1 MFGGLSCEQLDASL
15 CTGDPEVSGDLEGTV
30 SEWSR
35 RDILKLG
42 VAAPVTVGAI
52 AGELAEAH
60 QNPAPNPT
68 TPNAASQA
76 VAPAPVASAGRERLL
91 MDFGWHFHLGDAND
105 QKADFNYGENSAF
118 AKAGRLFA
126 ASRPDF
132 DDHDWRA
139 IDLPHDW
146 AVELPFVID
155 PNLVGHGSKPL
166 GRAYPAT
173 SIGWYRKTFAVPAS
187 DLGRRLWIEFDGVYR
202 DAMVAL
208 NGYFLGREMSGY
220 APFRY
225 DITDFVNYG
234 GNNVLVVRADA
245 TENEGW
251 FYEGAGIYR
260 HVWLSKT
267 DPLHVAHSG
276 VFVTSEV
283 PKGSVL
289 ATVTIATE
297 VQNES
302 DAAQTCQIVSQV
314 MDEAG
319 TEVAMARSA
328 PTDVPA
334 WGTAQLKQQV
344 KVPDAKLWEVD
355 TPHLYQLHTTL
366 EVAGAA
372 GDQTQTTF
380 GIRTFRWDP
389 EISLTLNGDQLKV
402 KGMCNH
408 QDHAGVGSALPDR
421 LQEFRIKRLKEM
433 GVNAYR
439 TSHNPP
445 TPELL
450 DACDRLGM
458 IVLDETRMMSST
470 TEGLSQLSRMIR
482 RDRNHPCIFMW
493 SLGNEENADQGTDL
507 GERVCRT
514 MKRMA
519 KRLDPTR
526 PVTVAMNGQW
536 GKGFSKVVDVQGFNY
551 LSQGTMDQFHEAFP
565 KQPAVGTEEASTLST
580 RGIYDN
586 DDDRGYVS
594 AYDLNAPRWG
604 STAERWWNYY
614 VQRVW
619 VAGAFV
625 WTGFDYRGEPTPYQW
640 PCISSHF
647 GVLDTC
653 GFPKDNFYYYQ
664 AWWRSDKPV
673 LHILPHWNWAGKE
686 GQPISVWVYSN
697 FDAVELLLNGVSL
710 GKKTVTR
717 NSHLEWSVNYAP
729 GVLSAR
735 GYSGSRMAMEVRNET
750 TGAAAAIRMVAETP
764 KINADGE
771 DVAVV
776 TVSVVDAQGRIVPT
790 AGNSVQFAVE
800 GPGKII
806 GVGNGDPSCHEPDKA
821 SARSVFGGLAQVLV
835 QASKQAGEIVITAQ
849 ADGLTAGRLVIASM
863 AATPRAT
870 A

>member
-1 MFGGLSCEQLDASL
+1 
-15 CTGDPEVSGDLEGTV
+15 VSDWT
-30 SEWSR
+30 R

-42 VAAPVTVGAI
+42 VAAPVTVGAL
-52 AGELAEAH
+52 AGELVEAH
-60 QNPAPNPT
+60 QGQPQNPT
-68 TPNAASQA
+68 STNAPGQTTAATPA
-76 VAPAPVASAGRERLL
+76 ASAGRERLL

-105 QKADFNYGENSAF
+105 EKADFDFGKGSAF
-118 AKAGRLFA
+118 AKAGVLFA

-146 AVELPFVID
+146 AVELPFVQD
-155 PNLVGHGSKPL
+155 PELTGQGSKPL

-173 SIGWYRKTFAVPAS
+173 SIGWYRKVFAVPES
-187 DLGRRLWIEFDGVYR
+187 DLGRRLWLEFDGVFR
-202 DAMVAL
+202 DSIMVL
-208 NGYFLGREMSGY
+208 NGYFLGRELSGY

-225 DITDFVNYG
+225 DVTDVVNYG

-260 HVWLSKT
+260 HVWMVKT
-267 DPLHVAHSG
+267 DPLHVSHSG
-276 VFVTSEV
+276 VFVTTEV
-283 PKGSVL
+283 PKGSGL

-297 VQNES
+297 VENET
-302 DAAQTCQIVSQV
+302 DAAQTIQVVSQIL
-314 MDEAG
+314 DEDG

-328 PTDVPA
+328 PTDVAA
-334 WGTAQLKQQV
+334 WGNAQLKQQV

-355 TPHLYQLHTTL
+355 APHLYRLHTTI
-366 EVAGAA
+366 EQAGTA
-372 GDQTQTTF
+372 GEQVQTTF

-389 EISLTLNGDQLKV
+389 EISLTLNGDQFKV

-421 LQEFRIKRLKEM
+421 LQEFRIRRLKEM

-458 IVLDETRMMSST
+458 VVLCEARMMSSS
-470 TEGLSQLSRMIR
+470 TEGLNQLSRMIR
-482 RDRNHPCIFMW
+482 RYRNHPCIFMW
-493 SLGNEENADQGTDL
+493 SLGNEEWADQGTDL
-507 GERVCRT
+507 GERLCRT

-519 KRLDPTR
+519 KKLDPSR

-536 GKGFSKVVDVQGFNY
+536 GKGFSHVVDVQGFNY
-551 LSQGTMDQFHEAFP
+551 LSAGSMDQFHAAFP
-565 KQPAVGTEEASTLST
+565 KQPAVATEEASTLST
-580 RGIYDN
+580 RGIYEN
-586 DDDRGYVS
+586 DSDRGYVS
-594 AYDLNAPRWG
+594 AYDVNAPRWG
-604 STAERWWNYY
+604 ATAERWWNYY
-614 VQRVW
+614 VPRVW

-664 AWWRSDKPV
+664 AWWRTDKPV

-686 GQPISVWVYSN
+686 GHAIAVWVHTN

-717 NSHLEWSVNYAP
+717 NSHVEWSVNYAP
-729 GVLSAR
+729 GVLTAR
-735 GYSGSRMAMEVRNET
+735 GFSGSRMAMEVRNET
-750 TGAAAAIRMVAETP
+750 TGDPASIHLAAEAA

-776 TVSVVDAQGRIVPT
+776 TVSVLDAKGRLVPT
-790 AGNSVQFAVE
+790 ASNKVQFTVE

-821 SARSVFGGLAQVLV
+821 SARSLFGGLAQVIV
-835 QASKQAGEIVITAQ
+835 QGTKQAGEIVLTAQ
-849 ADGLTAGRLVIASM
+849 ADSLTADRLVIASV